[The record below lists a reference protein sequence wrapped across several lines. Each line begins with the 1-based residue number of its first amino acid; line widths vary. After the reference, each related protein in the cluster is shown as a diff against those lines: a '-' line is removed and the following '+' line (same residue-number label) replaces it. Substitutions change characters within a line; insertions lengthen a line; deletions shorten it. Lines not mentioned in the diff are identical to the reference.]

1 MSGEEIYRK
10 LIEAYRDQYYPGY
23 EIIKVE
29 EDEQKHEKTAI

>member
-23 EIIKVE
+23 EIVKVE
-29 EDEQKHEKTAI
+29 ENEQVNKKTAI